1 MTPRS
6 ALLRLAVRWLYP
18 AMLAA
23 SLWILLRGHHQPG
36 GGFIGGMVA
45 VAASSLLAIAE
56 GSRVAQR
63 RLPFGP
69 VRLAALGG
77 LASLVSGLP
86 ALALGRPYLTH
97 LWIELSLGLVRLPV
111 STVMLF
117 DLGVYAV
124 VWGALG
130 GLCAHAVGLDEA
142 DDGEV
147 APDPSPASAGG
158 GSAEA

>member
-77 LASLVSGLP
+77 LASLASGLP
-86 ALALGRPYLTH
+86 ALAPRSEPNHAHPLEHTWKLPYL
-97 LWIELSLGLVRLPV
+97 R
-111 STVMLF
+111 F
-117 DLGVYAV
+117 FR
-124 VWGALG
+124 
-130 GLCAHAVGLDEA
+130 
-142 DDGEV
+142 
-147 APDPSPASAGG
+147 
-158 GSAEA
+158 